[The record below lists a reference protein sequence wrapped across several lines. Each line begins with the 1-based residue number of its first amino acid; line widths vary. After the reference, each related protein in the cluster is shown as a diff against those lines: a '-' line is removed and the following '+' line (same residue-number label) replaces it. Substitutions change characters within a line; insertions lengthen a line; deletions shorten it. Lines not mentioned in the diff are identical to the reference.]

1 VTVTVGQRLVLRRLN
16 GLGGHG
22 KGPRPPSIGLVMT
35 APGTD
40 GRFRVRLSM
49 GVGNRV
55 RWHRRSRVVE
65 LANVDRE
72 ATPREVALGMVL

>member
-16 GLGGHG
+16 SLGGHG
-22 KGPRPPSIGLVMT
+22 KGPRPPALGLVVT
-35 APGTD
+35 EPGAD
-40 GRFRVRLSM
+40 GRFSVRLSM
-49 GVGNRV
+49 GFGQRG
-55 RWHRRSRVVE
+55 RWAPRARVVE